1 MPPSLLALL
10 ASLILVSPA
19 LAASAAD
26 WSTRSIYQLVTDR
39 FAKLADS
46 SSPCDSTLRTYC
58 GGSWAGIASH
68 LDYIQAMGFDAVW
81 ISPIV
86 ANVDKTAYGDG
97 YHGYWTRDMDT
108 LNPHFGTAAD
118 LKALSDAA
126 HVRGMFL
133 MLDVVVN
140 HYAGLPTNTTPSSP
154 SSTSSASSASAATS
168 TASPSPAGQFT
179 FDYTAQPPFTA
190 AADYHA
196 QCFITDYA
204 NQTDVEQCWLGDT
217 HLPLPDLDT
226 EDAGVSAT
234 LNAWIR
240 DTVTAYGVDGVRI
253 DTVKHIRHDFWAGY
267 TANAGVFTLGEV
279 LSNNATYAASYLGA
293 VDGVFDYPAWYCL
306 TAAFA
311 SPNGDLA
318 ALAASPSLTALASA
332 SASSS
337 SASSSG
343 ANAPVTAAFLENHD
357 QPRFPSFTTDVA
369 LQRNAMA
376 WVFVGDGIP
385 VLYYGQEQGYQGGG
399 DPYNREALW
408 LSAYETT
415 KPGVALVK
423 ALNTARRQ
431 AMAANGGFLTTP
443 AKYLPQPDPH
453 TLALSKPPL
462 LSLLTNV
469 GLPANDSVPATS
481 WRIPAGV
488 YPSGTILVD
497 VLACRAFTV
506 AGDGDTTVQAEEGMP
521 RVLLPVGALTR
532 AGGAC
537 PALASGATRGGGRDG
552 RVSLRRKVV
561 LGVVGTVVWL
571 GALV

>member
-1 MPPSLLALL
+1 MPPSLLAILS
-10 ASLILVSPA
+10 SLILVSPA

-39 FAKLADS
+39 FAKLTDS

-68 LDYIQAMGFDAVW
+68 LDYIQDMGFDAVW

-97 YHGYWTRDMDT
+97 YHGYWSRDIDT
-108 LNPHFGTAAD
+108 LNPHFGSAAD
-118 LKALSDAA
+118 LKALSDAV

-154 SSTSSASSASAATS
+154 S
-168 TASPSPAGQFT
+168 GQFT
-179 FDYTAQPPFTA
+179 FDYAAQPPFTD

-204 NQTDVEQCWLGDT
+204 NQTDVEQCWLGDA

-226 EDAGVSAT
+226 EDPSVSAT

-240 DTVTAYGVDGVRI
+240 DTVKAYDVDGVRI

-267 TANAGVFTLGEV
+267 TASAGVFTLGEV
-279 LSNNATYAASYLGA
+279 LTNNATYAASYLGA

-318 ALAASPSLTALASA
+318 ALAASPSLASLP
-332 SASSS
+332 SSSSS
-337 SASSSG
+337 SASSSSRSSG
-343 ANAPVTAAFLENHD
+343 TSAPVTAAFLENHD
-357 QPRFPSFTTDVA
+357 QPRFPSFTSDVA

-415 KPGVALVK
+415 KPGVALVT

-431 AMAANGGFLTTP
+431 AMAADGGFLTTP

-462 LSLLTNV
+462 LALLTNV
-469 GLPANDSVPATS
+469 GLPANDSAPGAS

-488 YPSGTILVD
+488 YASGTVLVD

-521 RVLLPVGALTR
+521 RVLLPAGALTR

-537 PALASGATRGGGRDG
+537 PALASGATRGGGREG

-571 GALV
+571 GGLV

>member
-1 MPPSLLALL
+1 MPPSLLAVLSL
-10 ASLILVSPA
+10 LILVSPA

-39 FAKLADS
+39 FAKLTDS

-68 LDYIQAMGFDAVW
+68 LDYIQDMGFDAVW

-97 YHGYWTRDMDT
+97 YHGYWSRDIDT
-108 LNPHFGTAAD
+108 LNPHFGSAAD
-118 LKALSDAA
+118 LKALSDAV

-140 HYAGLPTNTTPSSP
+140 HYAGLPTNTTPSP
-154 SSTSSASSASAATS
+154 SS
-168 TASPSPAGQFT
+168 PGQFT
-179 FDYTAQPPFTA
+179 FDYAAQPPFTD

-204 NQTDVEQCWLGDT
+204 NQTDVEQCWLGDA

-226 EDAGVSAT
+226 EDPSVSAT

-240 DTVTAYGVDGVRI
+240 DTVKAYDVDGVRI

-267 TANAGVFTLGEV
+267 TASAGVFTLGEV
-279 LSNNATYAASYLGA
+279 LTNNATYAASYLGA

-318 ALAASPSLTALASA
+318 ALAASPALASL
-332 SASSS
+332 ASSS
-337 SASSSG
+337 SASTSSSG
-343 ANAPVTAAFLENHD
+343 GSSAPVTAAFLENHD
-357 QPRFPSFTTDVA
+357 QPRFPSFTSDVA

-415 KPGVALVK
+415 KPGVALVT

-431 AMAANGGFLTTP
+431 AMAADGGFLTTP
-443 AKYLPQPDPH
+443 LFSLPPPH
-453 TLALSKPPL
+453 LR
-462 LSLLTNV
+462 LSLL
-469 GLPANDSVPATS
+469 LPFPCSATIHTYSLAPLPLPSFFSLRPVALLAPGAS

-488 YPSGTILVD
+488 YASGTVLVD

-506 AGDGDTTVQAEEGMP
+506 GGADGSGSGETVVQAEEGMP
-521 RVLLPVGALTR
+521 RVLLPAGALTR

-537 PALASGATRGGGRDG
+537 PALASGATRGGGREG

-561 LGVVGTVVWL
+561 LGVMGTVVWL
-571 GALV
+571 GGLV